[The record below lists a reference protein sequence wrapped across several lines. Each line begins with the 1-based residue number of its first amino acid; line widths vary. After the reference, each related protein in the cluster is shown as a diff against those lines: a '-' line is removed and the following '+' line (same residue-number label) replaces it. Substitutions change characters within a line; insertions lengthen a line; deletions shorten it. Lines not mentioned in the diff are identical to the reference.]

1 MKHIK
6 PKQGQQPQ
14 QLHSV
19 MTFDKTPML
28 SNQQSVSHGPDKF
41 MIDFKTA
48 FPQFNP
54 DGLPVMAVIHR
65 LIILDP
71 HIAVDFYN
79 MLGNNIKTYEEAFG
93 KIQVPQSI
101 LKVKADMQDVQQQ
114 VKTTERPDY
123 MG

>member
-1 MKHIK
+1 MANVITITDF
-6 PKQGQQPQ
+6 
-14 QLHSV
+14 S
-19 MTFDKTPML
+19 T
-28 SNQQSVSHGPDKF
+28 
-41 MIDFKTA
+41 FKTLNLN
-48 FPQFNP
+48 Q
-54 DGLPVMAVIHR
+54 VQAV
-65 LIILDP
+65 ILDP